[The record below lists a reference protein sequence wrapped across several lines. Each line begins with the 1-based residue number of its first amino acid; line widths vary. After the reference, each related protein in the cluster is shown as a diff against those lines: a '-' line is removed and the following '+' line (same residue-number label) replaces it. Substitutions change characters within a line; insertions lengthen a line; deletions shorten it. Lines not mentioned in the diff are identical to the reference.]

1 MNATTAA
8 AMVSSITSTTKIENV
23 TLTDDG
29 LEVQF
34 EKKNLSK
41 IYFSELG
48 KIYIKVYK
56 LKPFYGF
63 LFVLIPMLFAFLCFE
78 HLELNIEMSVNF
90 LPVIPA
96 YIKLNQFRRFGLV
109 IVLKDG
115 IVYHKNVSKK
125 YKSDTVELINEVKK
139 KCLEQSY
146 LNPDSSI
153 EPATNIEGDAL
164 SAWRRIN

>member
-1 MNATTAA
+1 MNPTTAA

-63 LFVLIPMLFAFLCFE
+63 LFVLIPILFAFLCFE
-78 HLELNIEMSVNF
+78 YLELNIEMSVAF

-96 YIKLNQFRRFGLV
+96 YIN
-109 IVLKDG
+109 
-115 IVYHKNVSKK
+115 
-125 YKSDTVELINEVKK
+125 
-139 KCLEQSY
+139 
-146 LNPDSSI
+146 
-153 EPATNIEGDAL
+153 
-164 SAWRRIN
+164 